1 MGRTKAILQEQ
12 DEQGWSFTDQL
23 VCVSCVNDEAIEGA
37 IEAAKE
43 TGSRC
48 SFCGEAPAAPLDVLL
63 EVFVNGLRNEYENAL
78 VGVSWDG
85 REGGFQWKPTWDTW
99 DLVGQFDDVLI
110 GEGLLDA
117 VREAVHDIT

>member
-1 MGRTKAILQEQ
+1 VGRTKAILQEQ